1 MARTPAHLK
10 TPDGEVPGVARRV
23 QGWLASIA
31 SLLGMLG
38 GALLVGGGA
47 LYIWVEDIRPFA
59 LGVVLSGV
67 VFLALGAVAAFPAV
81 KSAVTGR
88 RGRLTANALVL
99 FALVT
104 TILALLGFISFR
116 GAQRLDTT
124 ATNQFTLAPQTLK
137 VLKELPEPVR
147 AVAFFVPTRSDQ
159 ARDRQR
165 ADDLL
170 FEFARR
176 SDKRFTYKFVDPE
189 AEPSAARQMG
199 VTQYPAVV
207 FEAQDSKRRHTV
219 LVPPVTEQDFT
230 SALLIVT
237 GTQQKVVYFLTG
249 HNERDIT
256 DVQENSQGFGFAAR
270 GLINDNYRIQALN
283 LSQVGKVPEDTAALV
298 IAGPK
303 RDLLDSERDALF
315 QWLKAGGRALFL
327 LDPETPQSWRDLLR
341 KWGVVLGEGTVVD
354 QGSSV
359 TGDPRTPVLQRIQYS
374 PHTITT
380 PLDVTFYP
388 LAAPVDLL
396 PDYKRDPRKRPPWV
410 QYSPLA
416 ATTPRSWSTTDKERN
431 NFAEGKD
438 TPGPVVLGL
447 AVEALAPV
455 DEEPQANPQ
464 AQEQPQ
470 TALVVIGDSDFATN
484 KYYYA
489 YTNSDLFLNA
499 VNWLAKDFAL
509 ISIRPKPTA
518 FRELVMTRR
527 EFNFIRY
534 SSWFLLPAAVAFL
547 ALIVWWRHR

>member
-1 MARTPAHLK
+1 MARTTARPKAPPGPAPSL
-10 TPDGEVPGVARRV
+10 VRRV
-23 QGWLASIA
+23 LGWLASIA
-31 SLLGMLG
+31 SLLGALG
-38 GALLVGGGA
+38 GGLVVGGGA
-47 LYIWVEDIRPFA
+47 LYIWVPDLRPFA
-59 LGVVLSGV
+59 LGVVLAGV
-67 VFLALGAVAAFPAV
+67 GLLVLGAVAAFPAV

-88 RGRLTANALVL
+88 RGRLTLNALVL

-116 GAQRLDTT
+116 NAQRVDTT
-124 ATNQFTLAPQTLK
+124 ATKQFTLAPQTIK
-137 VLKELPEPVR
+137 VLRELPEPVR
-147 AVAFFVPTRSDQ
+147 AVAFFVPTRADQ

-176 SDKRFTYKFVDPE
+176 SDKKFTYQFVDPE
-189 AEPSAARQMG
+189 AEPSKARQMG
-199 VTQYPAVV
+199 VNQYPAVV
-207 FEAQDSKRRHTV
+207 FEAQESKRRHTV
-219 LVPPVTEQDFT
+219 LIPPVTEQDFT

-270 GLINDNYRIQALN
+270 GLINDNYRIQPLN
-283 LSQVGKVPEDTAALV
+283 LSQAGRVPEDAAVLV
-298 IAGPK
+298 VAGPK
-303 RDLLDSERDALF
+303 RDLLETERDILLN
-315 QWLKAGGRALFL
+315 WLKGGGRALFL
-327 LDPETPQSWRDLLR
+327 LDPDTPQTFKDLLR
-341 KWGVVLGEGTVVD
+341 RWGVVLGEGTVVD

-359 TGDPRTPVLQRIQYS
+359 TGDPRTPVVQRVQYLD
-374 PHTITT
+374 HTITN

-388 LAAPVDLL
+388 LATPVDILA
-396 PDYKRDPRKRPPWV
+396 DYKRDPRKKPPWV
-410 QYSPLA
+410 DYTPLVS
-416 ATTPRSWSTTDKERN
+416 TSPRSWVTTDKERN
-431 NFAEGKD
+431 EFLEGKD

-447 AVEALAPV
+447 VVEALAPV
-455 DEEPQANPQ
+455 DEEPQRPSPRE
-464 AQEQPQ
+464 EQPM
-470 TALVVIGDSDFATN
+470 TSIVVVGDSDFATN

-499 VNWLAKDFAL
+499 VNWLAKDYAL
-509 ISIRPKPTA
+509 ISIRPKPVA